1 MPQIET
7 RSSVRTV
14 VILCLLAI
22 LTTAIKFFLAMRL
35 ELYSDEIFYWQASQ
49 FPALAYSDL
58 PFMAALLAGLGAE
71 TFGHHAIAVRSIFLL
86 MGCST
91 PALIYWLARP
101 LTSHKYALV
110 SAILTLCLPM
120 AAFLGLLAVPDVPL
134 IFWGLLFIGCLE
146 RATRCGHWRWWLLA
160 GVFAALG
167 LSTHYRFSLYV
178 LAALIFMLA
187 SRSHWHYWRS
197 GRLWLSGLIALTG
210 LYPALSF
217 NLVYDLSG
225 IDYHLLSRHPWQFQ
239 LEGLLHPFIQGTV
252 VTPLVYALLWL
263 TLWILIKKARAGD
276 TRAGLFAAFA
286 ATNLGVYLVLAPWSD
301 TTRTTLHWPLSGYM
315 PLLVY
320 APLAMSAVKQW
331 LTQRYNAKRSTI
343 LVRAIPVTGLIGT
356 MLLFVGIG
364 SQGFNQQ
371 LQSYLGTGVLSNK
384 MAGWEPLTAHLRAL
398 RRINDLPADGLVVTD
413 NYYTSAQIA
422 FAMEEARTYTIDED
436 KTVRDGRYAQ
446 YAIWQRD
453 EAGLRKLVGEQAL
466 FITEDSTLD
475 INEKLAVMD
484 RACILFSELTL
495 LDQLFLY
502 QGDKIFSFYLG
513 NNIQAGT
520 DGATAV
526 CPKPSHIWLDQPGE
540 GEAISGQTAIS
551 GWVVNHNLGVSRI
564 RVLLNGEV
572 AGETRRSIERND
584 VVSIR
589 NAHDDPGAPL
599 LGFEFVL
606 DTQKFDN
613 GRYQLALEVI
623 SGAGERQLGAT
634 RQITITNDAR

>member
-1 MPQIET
+1 
-7 RSSVRTV
+7 
-14 VILCLLAI
+14 
-22 LTTAIKFFLAMRL
+22 
-35 ELYSDEIFYWQASQ
+35 
-49 FPALAYSDL
+49 
-58 PFMAALLAGLGAE
+58 
-71 TFGHHAIAVRSIFLL
+71 
-86 MGCST
+86 
-91 PALIYWLARP
+91 
-101 LTSHKYALV
+101 
-110 SAILTLCLPM
+110 
-120 AAFLGLLAVPDVPL
+120 
-134 IFWGLLFIGCLE
+134 
-146 RATRCGHWRWWLLA
+146 
-160 GVFAALG
+160 

-217 NLVYDLSG
+217 NLAHDLSG

-239 LEGLLHPFIQGTV
+239 LEGLLHPVIQGTV
-252 VTPLVYALLWL
+252 VTPLMYALLGL
-263 TLWILIKKARAGD
+263 TLWMLIKKARAGD
-276 TRAGLFAAFA
+276 TRAGLFAAFT

-320 APLAMSAVKQW
+320 APLAMSAVKDW
-331 LTQRYNAKRSTI
+331 LSQRYSAQRSSAMA
-343 LVRAIPVTGLIGT
+343 RAIPVTGLIGT
-356 MLLFVGIG
+356 LLLFAGIG

-384 MAGWEPLTAHLRAL
+384 MAGWEPLTAHLQAL
-398 RRINDLPADGLVVTD
+398 RRSNDLPAHGLVVTD

-422 FAMEEARTYTIDED
+422 FATEEAQTYTIDED

-446 YAIWQRD
+446 YAIWQKD
-453 EAGLRKLVGEQAL
+453 EAGLRQLAGAKAGEQAL

-484 RACILFSELTL
+484 RACRLFSELTL

-502 QGDKIFSFYLG
+502 QGEKIFSFYLG
-513 NNIQAGT
+513 NNIQANN
-520 DGATAV
+520 DDAAAV
-526 CPKPSHIWLDQPGE
+526 CPEPSHIWLDQPADGE
-540 GEAISGQTAIS
+540 SISGQVAIS
-551 GWVVNHNLGVSRI
+551 GWAVNHNLGVSTV

-599 LGFEFVL
+599 LGFEFML
-606 DTQKFDN
+606 DTKKFNN

-623 SGAGERQLGAT
+623 SGAGERQRGAT
-634 RQITITNDAR
+634 RQVTINNNAR